1 MAINSLKFLVYLRVY
16 NARLV
21 TLTSQYRYNLT
32 VTDSILHCDPHNIS
46 AIETTLLDFIGHA
59 LVFSFMLGKE
69 CRSSYVVYPIFT
81 HLHRCDRSVLL
92 PDRNELFT
100 AAFDRQ
106 GSRGVFVFFS
116 NCDGDVEFKSFNYFR
131 CRKFDLCGKCN

>member
-1 MAINSLKFLVYLRVY
+1 
-16 NARLV
+16 
-21 TLTSQYRYNLT
+21 
-32 VTDSILHCDPHNIS
+32 
-46 AIETTLLDFIGHA
+46 
-59 LVFSFMLGKE
+59 MLGKE

-106 GSRGVFVFFS
+106 GSRGAKVVCIFFFQNVAVMLNS
-116 NCDGDVEFKSFNYFR
+116 NHLIISVAGNLIYVASANE
-131 CRKFDLCGKCN
+131 